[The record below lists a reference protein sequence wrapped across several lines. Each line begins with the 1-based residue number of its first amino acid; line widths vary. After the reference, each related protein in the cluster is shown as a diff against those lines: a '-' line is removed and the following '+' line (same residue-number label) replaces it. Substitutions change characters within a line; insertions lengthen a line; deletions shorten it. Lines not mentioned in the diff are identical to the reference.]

1 MVALG
6 SEAERQRV
14 LYDWNATKADFPAAC
29 AHELFEEQAARNPD
43 AVAIGYGDQT
53 LTYRELNERANQL
66 AHFLRR
72 RGAGPDSL
80 VGVSMYRTP
89 LMVIALLG
97 VWKAGAAYVPLDPSY
112 PVDRLTFMI
121 EDAAVRM
128 LLTQTTVAPLY
139 PNAGDRII
147 CLDDGW
153 PDMARENCNNLESGA
168 TPANLAYVIYTSG
181 SSGRPKGALIEHR
194 GLVNYLWWAIGA
206 YGVKAGDS
214 APVHS
219 SISFDLT
226 VTSLYPVLLAG
237 GRAELLREDNGGQS
251 LLANLRSG
259 AQHGLLKIT
268 PAHLQLL
275 TQQFSASQATAIARA
290 FVIGGENLTAES
302 LRFWREA
309 APETR
314 LINEYGP
321 TETVVGCCVYEVQ
334 SEDPQNGSIPIGRP
348 ISNTQ
353 LYVLD
358 EELQPVPIGTTG
370 ELYIGGDGVARG
382 YLNRPELTA
391 ERFVPDPFSGMPRAR
406 LYKTGDLARYRN
418 DGVLEYLGRTD
429 NQVKVRGY
437 RIELGEIEEALAANP
452 AVSACTVLLRE
463 DSPGNKQLVGY
474 VTEQQGASL
483 QPALM
488 QQFLLE
494 RLPDYMVPAHF
505 VVLPEFPLTRN
516 GKVDRQALPPPSYE
530 TACGASEYLAPR
542 TELEQR
548 LTAIWSDLL
557 RLERI
562 GVNDDIFDLG
572 ASSLMVITA
581 VARMQNVFGVALE
594 LQAVIENATI
604 QMLAALL
611 EQAGIA
617 SGATPEPAKIVAL
630 PAEPSNTAVTATSAL
645 SAMSRILPIRFG
657 TAKRELVGIYHAPAS
672 AVDRRESCVLC
683 NPFGVEAVQS
693 HRLLRTIAERL
704 ARSGLHV
711 LRFDYFGT
719 GDSAGDGTE
728 GEIEGWTQDV
738 LTAHEELGRRSGSS
752 RGIVFGLGL
761 GATLAFLAAKQLRR
775 SADRLVLW
783 ELVTDGASYLATLT
797 EAHIANRSMALGDH
811 WDWNPSSYAHI
822 VTEAQNEALGY
833 PLSPAL
839 KAQLRRVSLDSF
851 RELAAEHVTIIS
863 ASPASE
869 SGQLVQQLQVAGLR
883 VDFKTLQTQINW
895 RSNDILDDSLIAPTD
910 MRILIA
916 ALSGE
921 A

>member
-29 AHELFEEQAARNPD
+29 VHALFEAQAARNPD

-53 LTYRELNERANQL
+53 LTYRELNGRANQL

-72 RGAGPDSL
+72 RGIGPDML

-112 PVDRLTFMI
+112 PVDRLTFMVD
-121 EDAAVRM
+121 DAALRL
-128 LLTQTTVAPLY
+128 LLTETSVAPLY
-139 PNAGDRII
+139 PNAGDGII

-153 PDMARENCNNLESGA
+153 LDIATESCDNLASGV

-181 SSGRPKGALIEHR
+181 STGRPKGALIEHR

-206 YGVKAGDS
+206 YGVKAGNS

-251 LLANLRSG
+251 LLANLRAG
-259 AQHGLLKIT
+259 ARHGLLKIT

-275 TQQFSASQATAIARA
+275 TQQISTSQAPAVARA

-334 SEDPQNGSIPIGRP
+334 PGDPQNGSIPIGRP

-358 EELQPVPIGTTG
+358 EELQPVPIGATG

-391 ERFVPDPFSGMPRAR
+391 ERFIPDTFSGMPHAR

-463 DSPGNKQLVGY
+463 DAPGNKQLVGY
-474 VTEQQGASL
+474 VTAQQGVSL
-483 QPALM
+483 QPADM

-494 RLPDYMVPAHF
+494 RLPDYMVPVHF

-530 TACGASEYLAPR
+530 TASGANEYLAPH
-542 TELEQR
+542 TEVEQR
-548 LTAIWSDLL
+548 LAVIWSDLL

-572 ASSLMVITA
+572 ASSLMVIAATTHI
-581 VARMQNVFGVALE
+581 QKDFGIPLE
-594 LQAVIENATI
+594 LQVVIENSTI
-604 QMLAALL
+604 RQLAAAL

-617 SGATPEPAKIVAL
+617 SRTTAAPEGTLASAATHGI
-630 PAEPSNTAVTATSAL
+630 TSEI
-645 SAMSRILPIRFG
+645 SQILPIRFG
-657 TAKRELVGIYHAPAS
+657 TAQRELIGIYHSPTS
-672 AVDRRESCVLC
+672 ALDRREFCVLC

-693 HRLLRTIAERL
+693 HRLFRTIAERL

-728 GEIEGWTQDV
+728 GELEGWTQDV
-738 LTAHEELGRRSGSS
+738 LAAYEELARRSGAS
-752 RGIVFGLGL
+752 RGVLFGLGL
-761 GATLAFLAAKQLRR
+761 GATLAMLAATQLRR
-775 SADRLVLW
+775 STVRLVLW
-783 ELVTDGASYLATLT
+783 ELVADGASYLATLA
-797 EAHIANRSMALGDH
+797 EAHIANRNMALDGLSDL
-811 WDWNPSSYAHI
+811 NPGSYAPI

-833 PLSPAL
+833 PLSPVL
-839 KAQLRRVSLDSF
+839 KAQLRRISLDSF
-851 RELAAEHVTIIS
+851 CEMAAEHVAIIS
-863 ASPASE
+863 ASPTTE
-869 SGQLVQQLQVAGLR
+869 SGQLGQQLQVAGLQ
-883 VDFKTLQTQINW
+883 VDSTTLQTQINW
-895 RSNDILDDSLIAPTD
+895 RSNDILDDSLIVPAD
-910 MRILIA
+910 MRTLIT
-916 ALSGE
+916 ALLGE

>member
-147 CLDDGW
+147 CLDEGS

-488 QQFLLE
+488 RQFLLE

-562 GVNDDIFDLG
+562 GV
-572 ASSLMVITA
+572 
-581 VARMQNVFGVALE
+581 
-594 LQAVIENATI
+594 
-604 QMLAALL
+604 
-611 EQAGIA
+611 
-617 SGATPEPAKIVAL
+617 KIGRA
-630 PAEPSNTAVTATSAL
+630 
-645 SAMSRILPIRFG
+645 
-657 TAKRELVGIYHAPAS
+657 
-672 AVDRRESCVLC
+672 
-683 NPFGVEAVQS
+683 
-693 HRLLRTIAERL
+693 
-704 ARSGLHV
+704 HV
-711 LRFDYFGT
+711 
-719 GDSAGDGTE
+719 
-728 GEIEGWTQDV
+728 
-738 LTAHEELGRRSGSS
+738 
-752 RGIVFGLGL
+752 
-761 GATLAFLAAKQLRR
+761 
-775 SADRLVLW
+775 
-783 ELVTDGASYLATLT
+783 
-797 EAHIANRSMALGDH
+797 
-811 WDWNPSSYAHI
+811 
-822 VTEAQNEALGY
+822 
-833 PLSPAL
+833 
-839 KAQLRRVSLDSF
+839 
-851 RELAAEHVTIIS
+851 
-863 ASPASE
+863 
-869 SGQLVQQLQVAGLR
+869 
-883 VDFKTLQTQINW
+883 
-895 RSNDILDDSLIAPTD
+895 
-910 MRILIA
+910 
-916 ALSGE
+916 
-921 A
+921 